1 MIAGMMI
8 LHGISRLMKENALP
22 CHVDAQRQLMLPEF
36 SRFNVTNPIGRY
48 VTQCL
53 LGLALVIIAGCATTP
68 KKQPPLPS
76 AAQAR
81 ILQLRQQPMPERL
94 PIPVKGIKYQQL
106 RDTWGSARSSGR
118 RHEGIDIMAARG
130 TKVLSSTAGVVTDL
144 RNNKLGGKVIWI
156 AGPAGSYHYYAH
168 LDKHKRG
175 LDVGDWVKKG
185 QVIGYVGNTGNARG
199 GSPHLHYGV
208 YLAGK
213 GRGAV
218 NPYYFLVSP

>member
-1 MIAGMMI
+1 MQVNSFTFNFEGVTDHALSAIQWFGKWI
-8 LHGISRLMKENALP
+8 L
-22 CHVDAQRQLMLPEF
+22 
-36 SRFNVTNPIGRY
+36 
-48 VTQCL
+48 
-53 LGLALVIIAGCATTP
+53 LAAFVVLAGCASSP

-76 AAQAR
+76 AAQAK
-81 ILQLRQQPMPERL
+81 IFQLSQQSMPEHL
-94 PIPVKGIKYQQL
+94 PVPVKGIKYQQL
-106 RDTWGSARSSGR
+106 RDTWGSARSQGR

-130 TKVLSSTAGVVTDL
+130 TKVFSSTAGVVTDL

>member
-1 MIAGMMI
+1 MKRNVLTLSSYGNTPRV
-8 LHGISRLMKENALP
+8 ISSVQCLTKW
-22 CHVDAQRQLMLPEF
+22 LMLA
-36 SRFNVTNPIGRY
+36 T
-48 VTQCL
+48 L
-53 LGLALVIIAGCATTP
+53 IILAGCASTP

-81 ILQLRQQPMPERL
+81 ILELRQQALPERL

-106 RDTWGSARSSGR
+106 TDTWGASRSQGR
-118 RHEGIDIMAARG
+118 RHEGIDIMAPQG
-130 TKVLSSTAGVVTDL
+130 TKVVSSTPGVVTDL
-144 RNNKLGGKVIWI
+144 RNNNLGGKVVWV

-168 LDKHKRG
+168 LNKHKRG
-175 LDVGDWVKKG
+175 LKIGDRVKKG

-218 NPYYFLVSP
+218 NPYYFLVRP